1 MPLMAW
7 LPAEDYLQTDFQRKG
22 DCTLSYIH
30 WDRCLRWY
38 LATWLTTGAKL
49 VGPYSWTVLRLWWY
63 ASRIPSI
70 PLQYGLSTLPFWG
83 KTTRHKWYKNTT
95 CLKKT
100 SRKHPA
106 RAASVLISWVC
117 DDGETEEEGLSHQS
131 SEWCY
136 LNYFDLDTRVTRV
149 EQFTRPLPAHLWN
162 QTLCNLYAVQ

>member
-1 MPLMAW
+1 MSGTTNPWLPFLFVLAWQLIVYFPFIISTQFTEKPSLTVLMPLMAW

-22 DCTLSYIH
+22 DCALSYIH

-83 KTTRHKWYKNTT
+83 KTTRHKWYKNYNNGRVKQSTKMYLT
-95 CLKKT
+95 C
-100 SRKHPA
+100 
-106 RAASVLISWVC
+106 
-117 DDGETEEEGLSHQS
+117 
-131 SEWCY
+131 
-136 LNYFDLDTRVTRV
+136 
-149 EQFTRPLPAHLWN
+149 
-162 QTLCNLYAVQ
+162 